1 MATQIIPR
9 QQGDD
14 YQARWFWLQACAL
27 LDEFS
32 NVERVVYEDDELK
45 SFDDVAVYYRA
56 GYTDKN
62 GNPLDVDFYQVKFHV
77 TSNGAIKAESLCE
90 PAFINA
96 KKFSLLERIKNAYD
110 YCYSKQI
117 NYRLILYTPWSIHPD
132 DPLAE
137 VHSNSNGRII
147 WTKLNVGG
155 DRCKMGKIRKKW
167 KEHLSLSDDNE
178 LMRVITHVHIKQG
191 PSLDDLGRQLN
202 WRLEAKGLKPVEENC
217 LIHPYDDL
225 TKKMLAANKNV
236 LTAISLLAICKQEGL
251 LIKTPTRPTNTTSLG
266 IRSFIRWAE
275 DLQNQTQS
283 MICLSHY
290 FDGRWIKNVNDW
302 NNKIPN
308 ELCSFINNNITRG
321 GSYRLHLD
329 THSSIAFLAG
339 NLIPEKMGVNIEVV
353 QHSNRGNSFWSFT
366 NGQGPSSGSLEFIE
380 QLCHHGATDYALA
393 IGLTHNIKNDV
404 LHYIQKSI
412 PTVGFL
418 ELALPEAGPS
428 PTSVTDGAHA
438 DSLANQI
445 VQYIRSKD
453 IGMTEEKRV
462 HIFSAA
468 PNGLIFC
475 LGRKMQ
481 SIPCWT
487 LYEYDF
493 GSGKIGA
500 YSSSIIN
507 YNGR

>member
-1 MATQIIPR
+1 MAKQIIPR

-56 GYTDKN
+56 GYTDEN
-62 GNPLDVDFYQVKFHV
+62 GNLLDADFYQVKFHV
-77 TSNGAIKAESLCE
+77 TSDGALKAESLCD

-110 YCYSKQI
+110 YCCSKQI

-178 LMRVITHVHIKQG
+178 LMRVITNVRIKQG

-202 WRLEAKGLKPVEENC
+202 WRLEAKGLKPVDENL
-217 LIHPYDDL
+217 LIHHYDDL
-225 TKKMLAANKNV
+225 TRKMLAANKNE
-236 LTAISLLAICKQEGL
+236 LTAKSLLAICKREGL
-251 LIKTPTRPTNTTSLG
+251 LIRTPTQPTNITSLG
-266 IRSFIRWAE
+266 IRSFIRWTE

-302 NNKIPN
+302 NNEIPN
-308 ELCSFINNNITRG
+308 KLCSFISKNITRG

-339 NLIPEKMGVNIEVV
+339 NHLPEKMWVDIEVV
-353 QHSNRGNSFWSFT
+353 QHSNVGISYWSFS
-366 NGQGPSSGSLEFIE
+366 NSQRLSSGSLKFTEE
-380 QLCHHGATDYALA
+380 LCKHKATECALA
-393 IGLTHNIKNDV
+393 IGLTYNIKNDV
-404 LHYIQKSI
+404 IHYIENYLS
-412 PTVGFL
+412 TVGFL
-418 ELALPEAGPS
+418 ALVLPDAGPS
-428 PTSVTDGAHA
+428 STSVIDGAHA

-445 VQYIRSKD
+445 VQYMRSKA

-468 PNGLIFC
+468 PNGFIFC

-493 GSGKIGA
+493 GSGKTGA
-500 YSSSIIN
+500 YCPSILN
-507 YNGR
+507 HNGR